1 MQMKADNNKPPATDY
16 TLFSKKLYE
25 KFNEFKGDQILLSN
39 QNINSFLK
47 KNANNSKGE
56 QIS

>member
-1 MQMKADNNKPPATDY
+1 MKADNNKPPATDY